1 MIIMMTTVV
10 MIKSIKILMIIKIII
25 TPRSLFTGDRAEN
38 SLQQEHDSRQGRLC
52 PCRRL
57 EIPPYVPLGVPGNG
71 G

>member
-1 MIIMMTTVV
+1 MITVITITSIM
-10 MIKSIKILMIIKIII
+10 IILMITKITIII